1 MAADCELRLWSAG
14 SRVVFSANLDQLF
27 FISQAFYKLTM
38 NLTKMS
44 IQLLY
49 LRIFIQKW
57 FRIICHVLLVI
68 ITSYMVA
75 AFLAS
80 VFQCTPVPRAW
91 DKTIAGKCI
100 DITTNWYANAGFSIA
115 TDIIILALPMYPLY
129 KTKIMMKRKVALMVV
144 FALGAL

>member
-1 MAADCELRLWSAG
+1 MTADCELTLWSAG
-14 SRVVFSANLDQLF
+14 SRVVSFANLYQLF

-44 IQLLY
+44 ILLLY